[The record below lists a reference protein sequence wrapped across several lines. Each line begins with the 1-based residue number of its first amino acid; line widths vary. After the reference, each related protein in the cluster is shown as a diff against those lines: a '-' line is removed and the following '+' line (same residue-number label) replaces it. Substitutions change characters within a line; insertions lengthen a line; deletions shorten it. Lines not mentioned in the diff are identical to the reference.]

1 MNASSRFVVATHILA
16 GFHCVKKVSGLTS
29 VTSDFIAESV
39 NTNPVVIRRLLGQ
52 LKNAGLV
59 RSHAGSKGGFSLAKP
74 TNRITLLEVYKA
86 TEEGSLFHFHYS
98 DPNQDCPVGCTI
110 QASLQDVCTEAES
123 ALERVLGKRTVA
135 SLADEMIA
143 NPVFKEKVAAAIAS
157 GKAPTGTSLS
167 RA

>member
-16 GFHCVKKVSGLTS
+16 GLHCAKQVSGIDS

-52 LKNAGLV
+52 LKKAGLV
-59 RSHAGSKGGFSLAKP
+59 VSHAGSKGGFSLAKP
-74 TNRITLLEVYKA
+74 TSRITLLEVYRA

-98 DPNQDCPVGCTI
+98 EPNPDCPVGCTI
-110 QASLQDVCTEAES
+110 QESLTSVCDEAEA
-123 ALERVLGKRTVA
+123 ALENVLSKRTIS

-143 NPVFKEKVAAAIAS
+143 NPIFREKAEAAMAAGIAPGS
-157 GKAPTGTSLS
+157 ELNL
-167 RA
+167 